1 MSPPYPGTAQ
11 GPYPR
16 FTSYPPPQPPPQ
28 PAPLA
33 EEPPPTRRD
42 EQVDTLEEKVVSL
55 KKELEEMDMMN
66 RARMEKLLEEQ
77 MAKEAARR
85 AKAEAE
91 LRAKEEAAELA
102 ARRAKE
108 EAELAA
114 FERQEKDR
122 IDREFLE
129 NSTVRFKDAI
139 GRKFAFPYRQCKRWV
154 VCCRQTSPFTPL
166 TYYRIWR
173 HSLNKLSR
181 TSTIASS

>member
-1 MSPPYPGTAQ
+1 
-11 GPYPR
+11 
-16 FTSYPPPQPPPQ
+16 
-28 PAPLA
+28 
-33 EEPPPTRRD
+33 
-42 EQVDTLEEKVVSL
+42 VDILEEKVVSL

-154 VCCRQTSPFTPL
+154 VCCLQTSPFTPL
-166 TYYRIWR
+166 TCYRIWR